1 MILSQGQNID
11 PNVQL
16 SKENEYDQNE
26 VVNIIKFAQDLKN
39 KGRIDQALKQME
51 NTLSNPQ
58 LCKDFDQSIQR
69 ELQNKS
75 LEYKSEL
82 LKWD

>member
-39 KGRIDQALKQME
+39 KGRID
-51 NTLSNPQ
+51 
-58 LCKDFDQSIQR
+58 
-69 ELQNKS
+69 
-75 LEYKSEL
+75 
-82 LKWD
+82 

>member
-16 SKENEYDQNE
+16 SKENEYDQRE

-69 ELQNKS
+69 EL
-75 LEYKSEL
+75 
-82 LKWD
+82 

>member
-16 SKENEYDQNE
+16 SKENEYDQRE

-39 KGRIDQALKQME
+39 KGRID
-51 NTLSNPQ
+51 
-58 LCKDFDQSIQR
+58 
-69 ELQNKS
+69 
-75 LEYKSEL
+75 
-82 LKWD
+82 